1 MFFGHL
7 CSHFNLCDY
16 TLTSIDG
23 ACTLANVVIVDPI
36 HAIENSIHPTILKIA
51 RSKKVGIIV
60 ATQVKDGIYYD

>member
-23 ACTLANVVIVDPI
+23 ACTLADVVITNPI
-36 HAIENSIHPTILKIA
+36 HTIENSIHPIVLKITP
-51 RSKKVGIIV
+51 SKKVGIKV
-60 ATQVKDGIYYD
+60 ATQVKDEIYYD